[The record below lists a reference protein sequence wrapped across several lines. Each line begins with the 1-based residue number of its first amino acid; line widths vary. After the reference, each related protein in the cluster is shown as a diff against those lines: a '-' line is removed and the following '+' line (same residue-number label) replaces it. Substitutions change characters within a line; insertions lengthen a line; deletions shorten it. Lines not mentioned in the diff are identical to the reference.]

1 MKVAGQTH
9 HGSQENDITREA
21 ADSVDAK
28 FPLSLLFSGELADSF
43 EEAYNVPQKIRTVSG
58 QVVPPGTPQ

>member
-28 FPLSLLFSGELADSF
+28 FPLSLLLSGELADSF
-43 EEAYNVPQKIRTVSG
+43 EEA
-58 QVVPPGTPQ
+58 